1 MNTQLSN
8 EQIRQYREQGFLQVN
23 DFLSASE
30 LDPWRAVVAESV
42 TRRGDTV
49 ILGLDA
55 EKTKKAQSGDDAFA
69 KVFKQRVNL
78 WVDNRAMRPLMVNA
92 ALGKMAAELAG
103 VDGIRI
109 WHDQALIKEPWAN
122 ATAWH
127 KDCPYWSFHSPN
139 ALTIWIALEDA
150 TFQNGCLYFLPGTHR
165 DGSYRNANLTVNMDS
180 IFEAYPEYRKSP
192 SVSVPLRAGS
202 CTFHNGLTI
211 HGAGPNMTPGWRR
224 AMTCAFMPD
233 GATFNGQANILTPAQ
248 ASALKVG
255 DLLDDDRQ
263 NPLIWSRTKPY
274 VTSDAA
280 GNLSLNGRPIEVTL
294 DRVAYR
300 TPRS

>member
-8 EQIRQYREQGFLQVN
+8 VQIRQYREQGFLQVN

-30 LDPWRAVVAESV
+30 LDHWRAVVAESV

-109 WHDQALIKEPWAN
+109 AP
-122 ATAWH
+122 
-127 KDCPYWSFHSPN
+127 
-139 ALTIWIALEDA
+139 
-150 TFQNGCLYFLPGTHR
+150 
-165 DGSYRNANLTVNMDS
+165 
-180 IFEAYPEYRKSP
+180 
-192 SVSVPLRAGS
+192 PLCRGE
-202 CTFHNGLTI
+202 N
-211 HGAGPNMTPGWRR
+211 
-224 AMTCAFMPD
+224 
-233 GATFNGQANILTPAQ
+233 
-248 ASALKVG
+248 
-255 DLLDDDRQ
+255 
-263 NPLIWSRTKPY
+263 
-274 VTSDAA
+274 AA
-280 GNLSLNGRPIEVTL
+280 GLVLPVPAGWTR
-294 DRVAYR
+294 
-300 TPRS
+300 